1 MKKSELYKEIQ
12 LAVLRDDGI
21 EDEIRL
27 EMIRELQDK
36 EELELYKENQ
46 AKLGEE
52 REEKEI

>member
-12 LAVLRDDGI
+12 LAVLRDGGI

-52 REEKEI
+52 REEKKI